1 MEAGIFIS
9 GSGGPIVDY
18 CKNRGLSIQ
27 GHGRWALYHSILP
40 FLSLSPVSPGPGCMG
55 AVHPL
60 VLKQPSGP
68 NLPGRLLGYDCT
80 ASGLY

>member
-18 CKNRGLSIQ
+18 CENRGISIQ
-27 GHGRWALYHSILP
+27 GHSGWTLYHSILP
-40 FLSLSPVSPGPGCMG
+40 FLSLFSFSRGPRCMG

-60 VLKQPSGP
+60 VLKQRSDP
-68 NLPGRLLGYDCT
+68 NLPGRLLGYDCI